1 MSRRCVVLIGMM
13 GAGKTEVGTLLAE
26 ELGYEY
32 LDTDEV
38 VSERA
43 GKSIPKIFAEDGE
56 KVFRELEA
64 EAVRDL
70 VGRRSLVVATGGG
83 APVDPENARILRAL
97 GTVVYLKASAIELY
111 QRIKNDKGR
120 PLLQVENPK
129 GEMAK
134 LLALREPVYKD
145 VADFMMDTEELSV
158 DEVVAELIDELAR
171 RTIETQGDE

>member
-13 GAGKTEVGTLLAE
+13 GAGKTEVGTLLSE

-38 VSERA
+38 VAKRA

-56 KVFRELEA
+56 KVFRDLESQAIHELE
-64 EAVRDL
+64 
-70 VGRRSLVVATGGG
+70 GRRSLVVATGGG
-83 APVDPENARILRAL
+83 APVDPTNARTLRAL
-97 GTVVYLKASAIELY
+97 GSVVYLKASAIELY

-129 GEMAK
+129 AEMAK
-134 LLALREPVYKD
+134 LLASREPVYKE
-145 VADFMMDTEELSV
+145 VSDFTMDTEELSV
-158 DEVVAELIDELAR
+158 DEVVAKLIDELAR
-171 RTIETQGDE
+171 RTIETQGEE